1 MVQIAV
7 TGNIGCGKTTICQM
21 MENEGVPVYYSDVHA
36 KQLMN
41 QDESL
46 IDSIKERFGKESYYD
61 GMLNRKWIAS
71 IVFDDATALNDLN
84 NLVHPVVQKDYL
96 NWLSQQT
103 KDIVAYESAI
113 LIEHGNQGNFD
124 FVILVQ
130 CPEKIRSVRIQKRDG
145 LTLDEVQARTRFQLQ
160 EEEKIK
166 YADYLI
172 ENTSL
177 EEAKQQLSTVISS
190 IRKKLQKD

>member
-7 TGNIGCGKTTICQM
+7 TGNMGCGKTTICQI
-21 MENEGVPVYYSDVHA
+21 MENKGVPVYYSDVHA

-41 QDESL
+41 QNESL
-46 IDSIKERFGKESYYD
+46 MNSIKDRFGKETYRD

-71 IVFDDATALNDLN
+71 IVYDDATALNDLN

-124 FVILVQ
+124 VVILVQ
-130 CPEKIRSVRIQKRDG
+130 CPEKIRSERIQKRDG
-145 LTLDEVQARTRFQLQ
+145 LTLDEVQARTRFQWQ

-172 ENTSL
+172 ENTVL
-177 EEAKQQLSTVISS
+177 GEAKQQLNSVISS
-190 IRKKLQKD
+190 IRKQLQKD

>member
-41 QDESL
+41 QNESL
-46 IDSIKERFGKESYYD
+46 MDSIKERFGKESYYD

-96 NWLSQQT
+96 DWLSQQT

-113 LIEHGNQGNFD
+113 LIEHGNQGDFD

-177 EEAKQQLSTVISS
+177 EEAKQQLRTVISS
-190 IRKKLQKD
+190 IRKKL

>member
-41 QDESL
+41 QNESL
-46 IDSIKERFGKESYYD
+46 KDSIKERFGKESYYN

-160 EEEKIK
+160 EEEKIN

>member
-1 MVQIAV
+1 MIQIAV
-7 TGNIGCGKTTICQM
+7 TGNMGCGKTTICQM
-21 MENEGVPVYYSDVHA
+21 MENEGIPVYYSDSRA

-41 QDESL
+41 QNESL
-46 IDSIKERFGKESYYD
+46 MRSIKDRFGEESYHD
-61 GMLNRKWIAS
+61 GLLNRKWIAS

-96 NWLSQQT
+96 NWVSQQA

-124 FVILVQ
+124 VVILVQ
-130 CPEKIRSVRIQKRDG
+130 CPENIRFERIQKRDG
-145 LTLDEVQARTRFQLQ
+145 LTLAEVQARSRFQWP

-166 YADYLI
+166 YADHLI
-172 ENTSL
+172 ENTTH
-177 EEAKQQLSTVISS
+177 EQAKQQLSSVISS
-190 IRKKLQKD
+190 IRKQLQKD

>member
-1 MVQIAV
+1 MIQIAI
-7 TGNIGCGKTTICQM
+7 TGNMGCGKTIICQM
-21 MENEGVPVYYSDVHA
+21 MENEGIPVYYSDSRA

-41 QDESL
+41 QNESL
-46 IDSIKERFGKESYYD
+46 MRSIKDRFGEESYHD
-61 GMLNRKWIAS
+61 GLLNRKWIAS

-96 NWLSQQT
+96 NWVSQQA

-124 FVILVQ
+124 VVILVQ
-130 CPEKIRSVRIQKRDG
+130 CPKNIRFERIQKRDG
-145 LTLDEVQARTRFQLQ
+145 LTMDQVQARSRFQWPD
-160 EEEKIK
+160 EEKIK

-172 ENTSL
+172 ENIAL
-177 EEAKQQLSTVISS
+177 EQAKQQLNSVIVS
-190 IRKKLQKD
+190 ISKQLQKD

>member
-41 QDESL
+41 QNESL
-46 IDSIKERFGKESYYD
+46 IDSIKERFGKESFYN

-145 LTLDEVQARTRFQLQ
+145 LTLDEVQARTRFHLQ

-177 EEAKQQLSTVISS
+177 EEAKQQLNTVISS

>member
-7 TGNIGCGKTTICQM
+7 TGNMGCGKTTICQL
-21 MENEGVPVYYSDVHA
+21 MENEGVPVYYSDSRA

-41 QDESL
+41 QNESL
-46 IDSIKERFGKESYYD
+46 MRSIKDRFGEESYHD
-61 GMLNRKWIAS
+61 GLLNRKWIAS

-96 NWLSQQT
+96 NWVSQQA

-124 FVILVQ
+124 VVILVQ
-130 CPEKIRSVRIQKRDG
+130 CPENIRFERIQKRDG
-145 LTLDEVQARTRFQLQ
+145 LTLDQVQARTRFQWP

-166 YADYLI
+166 YADHLI
-172 ENTSL
+172 ENTTL
-177 EEAKQQLSTVISS
+177 EQAKQQLNSVIVS
-190 IRKKLQKD
+190 IRKQLQKD

>member
-21 MENEGVPVYYSDVHA
+21 MENDGVPVYYSDVHA

-41 QDESL
+41 QNESL
-46 IDSIKERFGKESYYD
+46 MDSIKERFGKESYYD

-96 NWLSQQT
+96 DWLSQQT

-113 LIEHGNQGNFD
+113 LIEHGNQGDFD

-160 EEEKIK
+160 EEEKMK

-190 IRKKLQKD
+190 IRKKL

>member
-41 QDESL
+41 QNESL
-46 IDSIKERFGKESYYD
+46 MDSIKERFGKESYYD

-177 EEAKQQLSTVISS
+177 EKAKQQLSMVISS
-190 IRKKLQKD
+190 IRRKLQKD

>member
-1 MVQIAV
+1 MAQIAV
-7 TGNIGCGKTTICQM
+7 TGNMGCGKTTICQM
-21 MENEGVPVYYSDVHA
+21 MENEGIPVYYSDSRA

-41 QDESL
+41 QNESL
-46 IDSIKERFGKESYYD
+46 MRSIKDRFGEESYHD
-61 GMLNRKWIAS
+61 GLLNRKWIAS

-96 NWLSQQT
+96 NWVSQQA

-124 FVILVQ
+124 VVILVQ
-130 CPEKIRSVRIQKRDG
+130 CPKNIRFERIQKRDG
-145 LTLDEVQARTRFQLQ
+145 LTLAEVQARTRFQWP

-166 YADYLI
+166 YADHLI
-172 ENTSL
+172 ENTTL
-177 EEAKQQLSTVISS
+177 EQAKQQLSSVISS
-190 IRKKLQKD
+190 IRKQLQKD

>member
-7 TGNIGCGKTTICQM
+7 TGNMGCGKTTICHM
-21 MENEGVPVYYSDVHA
+21 MENDGVPVYYSDVHA

-41 QDESL
+41 QNESL
-46 IDSIKERFGKESYYD
+46 MNSIKDRFGKETYHD

-96 NWLSQQT
+96 DWLSQQT

>member
-7 TGNIGCGKTTICQM
+7 TGNMGCGKTTICQM
-21 MENEGVPVYYSDVHA
+21 MENEGIPVYYSDSRA

-41 QDESL
+41 QNESL
-46 IDSIKERFGKESYYD
+46 MRSIKDRFGEESYHD
-61 GMLNRKWIAS
+61 GLLNRKWIAS

-96 NWLSQQT
+96 NWVSQQT
-103 KDIVAYESAI
+103 KDIIAYESAI

-124 FVILVQ
+124 VVILVQ
-130 CPEKIRSVRIQKRDG
+130 CPKKIRFERIQKRDG
-145 LTLDEVQARTRFQLQ
+145 LTLDQVQARSRFQWP

-172 ENTSL
+172 ENIAL
-177 EEAKQQLSTVISS
+177 EQAKQQLNSVIVS
-190 IRKKLQKD
+190 IRKQLQKD

>member
-1 MVQIAV
+1 MTKVAV
-7 TGNIGCGKTTICQM
+7 TGNIGCGKTTICHM
-21 MENEGVPVYYSDVHA
+21 MENDGVPVYYSDVHA

-41 QDESL
+41 QNESL
-46 IDSIKERFGKESYYD
+46 MDSIKERFGKESYYD

-113 LIEHGNQGNFD
+113 LIEHGNQGDFD

-177 EEAKQQLSTVISS
+177 EEAKQQLRTVISS
-190 IRKKLQKD
+190 IRKKL

>member
-7 TGNIGCGKTTICQM
+7 TGNMGCGKTTICQL
-21 MENEGVPVYYSDVHA
+21 MENEGVPVYYSDSRA

-41 QDESL
+41 QNESL
-46 IDSIKERFGKESYYD
+46 MRSIKDRFGEESYHD
-61 GMLNRKWIAS
+61 GLLNRKWIAS

-96 NWLSQQT
+96 NWVSQQT
-103 KDIVAYESAI
+103 KDIIAYESAI

-124 FVILVQ
+124 VVILVQ
-130 CPEKIRSVRIQKRDG
+130 CPKNIRFERIQKRDG
-145 LTLDEVQARTRFQLQ
+145 LTMDQVQARSRFQWPD
-160 EEEKIK
+160 EEKIK

-172 ENTSL
+172 ENIAL
-177 EEAKQQLSTVISS
+177 EQAKQQLNSVIVS
-190 IRKKLQKD
+190 IRKQLQKD

>member
-41 QDESL
+41 QNESL

-113 LIEHGNQGNFD
+113 LIEHGNQGDFD

-190 IRKKLQKD
+190 IRKKL

>member
-41 QDESL
+41 QNESL

-113 LIEHGNQGNFD
+113 LIEHGNQGDFD

-130 CPEKIRSVRIQKRDG
+130 CPEKIRSARIQKRDG

>member
-7 TGNIGCGKTTICQM
+7 TGNMGCGKTTICQL
-21 MENEGVPVYYSDVHA
+21 MENEGVPVYYSDSRA

-41 QDESL
+41 QNGSL
-46 IDSIKERFGKESYYD
+46 MDSIKERFGEESYHD
-61 GMLNRKWIAS
+61 GLLNRKWIAS

-96 NWLSQQT
+96 SWVSQQT
-103 KDIVAYESAI
+103 KDIIAYESAI
-113 LIEHGNQGNFD
+113 LIEHGNQGHFD
-124 FVILVQ
+124 IVILVQ
-130 CPEKIRSVRIQKRDG
+130 CPKNIRFERIQKRDG
-145 LTLDEVQARTRFQLQ
+145 LTLDQVQARSRFQWS

-172 ENTSL
+172 ENIAL
-177 EEAKQQLSTVISS
+177 EQAKQQLNSVIVS
-190 IRKKLQKD
+190 IRKQLQKD

>member
-41 QDESL
+41 QNESL
-46 IDSIKERFGKESYYD
+46 KDSIKERFGKESYYN

-145 LTLDEVQARTRFQLQ
+145 LTLDEVQARTRFHLQ

-177 EEAKQQLSTVISS
+177 EEAKQQLNTVISS

>member
-41 QDESL
+41 QNESL
-46 IDSIKERFGKESYYD
+46 KDSIKERFGKESYYD

-160 EEEKIK
+160 EEEKIN

>member
-7 TGNIGCGKTTICQM
+7 TGNIGCGKTTICHM

-41 QDESL
+41 QNESL
-46 IDSIKERFGKESYYD
+46 MDSIKERFGKESYYD

-96 NWLSQQT
+96 DWLSQQT

-113 LIEHGNQGNFD
+113 LIEHGNQGDFD

-190 IRKKLQKD
+190 IRKKL

>member
-1 MVQIAV
+1 MIQIAI
-7 TGNIGCGKTTICQM
+7 TGNMGCGKTTICQM
-21 MENEGVPVYYSDVHA
+21 MENEGIPVYYSDSRA

-41 QDESL
+41 QNESL
-46 IDSIKERFGKESYYD
+46 MRSIKDRFGEESYHD
-61 GMLNRKWIAS
+61 GLLNRKWIAS

-96 NWLSQQT
+96 NWVSQQA

-124 FVILVQ
+124 AVILVQ
-130 CPEKIRSVRIQKRDG
+130 CPENIRFERIQKRDG
-145 LTLDEVQARTRFQLQ
+145 LTLAEVQARTRFQWP

-166 YADYLI
+166 YADHLI
-172 ENTSL
+172 ENTTL
-177 EEAKQQLSTVISS
+177 EQAKQQLSSVISS
-190 IRKKLQKD
+190 IRKQLQKD

>member
-1 MVQIAV
+1 MIQIAI
-7 TGNIGCGKTTICQM
+7 TGNMGCGKTTICQM
-21 MENEGVPVYYSDVHA
+21 MENEGIPVYYSDSRA

-41 QDESL
+41 QNESL
-46 IDSIKERFGKESYYD
+46 MRSIKDRFGEESYHD
-61 GMLNRKWIAS
+61 GLLNRKWIAS

-96 NWLSQQT
+96 NWVSQQA

-124 FVILVQ
+124 VVILVQ
-130 CPEKIRSVRIQKRDG
+130 CPENIRFERIQKRDG
-145 LTLDEVQARTRFQLQ
+145 LTLAEVQARTRFQWP

-166 YADYLI
+166 YADHLI
-172 ENTSL
+172 ENTTL
-177 EEAKQQLSTVISS
+177 EQAKQQLSSVISS
-190 IRKKLQKD
+190 IRKQLQKD

>member
-41 QDESL
+41 QNESL
-46 IDSIKERFGKESYYD
+46 MDSIKERFGKESYYD

-160 EEEKIK
+160 EEEKIN

>member
-41 QDESL
+41 QNESL
-46 IDSIKERFGKESYYD
+46 KDSIKERFGKESFYN

-103 KDIVAYESAI
+103 KDIDAYESAI

-160 EEEKIK
+160 EEEKIN

>member
-21 MENEGVPVYYSDVHA
+21 IENEGVPVYYSDVHA

-41 QDESL
+41 QNESL
-46 IDSIKERFGKESYYD
+46 MDSIKERFGKESYYD

-113 LIEHGNQGNFD
+113 LIEHGNQGDFD

-160 EEEKIK
+160 EEEKMK

-190 IRKKLQKD
+190 IRKKL

>member
-41 QDESL
+41 QNESL
-46 IDSIKERFGKESYYD
+46 KDSIKERFGKESFYN

>member
-41 QDESL
+41 QNESL
-46 IDSIKERFGKESYYD
+46 MDSIKERFGKESYYD

-124 FVILVQ
+124 VVILVQ
-130 CPEKIRSVRIQKRDG
+130 CPEKIRSERIQKRDG
-145 LTLDEVQARTRFQLQ
+145 LTLDEVQARTRFQWQ

-172 ENTSL
+172 ENTVL
-177 EEAKQQLSTVISS
+177 GKAKQQLNSVISS
-190 IRKKLQKD
+190 IRKQLQKD

>member
-1 MVQIAV
+1 MIQIAV
-7 TGNIGCGKTTICQM
+7 TGNMGCGKTTICHM
-21 MENEGVPVYYSDVHA
+21 MENKGVPVYCSDIHA

-41 QDESL
+41 QNESL
-46 IDSIKERFGKESYYD
+46 MDSIKERFGKESYHN
-61 GMLNRKWIAS
+61 GVLNRKWIAN

-124 FVILVQ
+124 VVIMVV
-130 CPEKIRSVRIQKRDG
+130 CPEKIRFERIQKRDG
-145 LTLDEVQARTRFQLQ
+145 LTLNEVQARTRFQLQ

-172 ENTSL
+172 ENIEL
-177 EEAKQQLSTVISS
+177 EEAKQQLNFALTSIS
-190 IRKKLQKD
+190 KQLQKD

>member
-7 TGNIGCGKTTICQM
+7 TGNIGCGKTTICHM
-21 MENEGVPVYYSDVHA
+21 MENDGVPVYYSDVHA

-41 QDESL
+41 QNESL
-46 IDSIKERFGKESYYD
+46 MDSIKERFGKESYYD

-96 NWLSQQT
+96 DWLSQQT

-113 LIEHGNQGNFD
+113 LIEHGNQGDFD

-177 EEAKQQLSTVISS
+177 EEAKQQLRTVISS
-190 IRKKLQKD
+190 IRKKL

>member
-21 MENEGVPVYYSDVHA
+21 MENDGVPVYYSDVHA

-41 QDESL
+41 QNESL
-46 IDSIKERFGKESYYD
+46 MDSIKERFGKESYYD

-113 LIEHGNQGNFD
+113 LIEHGNQGDFD

-130 CPEKIRSVRIQKRDG
+130 CPEKIRSARIQKRDG

-160 EEEKIK
+160 EVEKIK
-166 YADYLI
+166 HADYLI

-190 IRKKLQKD
+190 IRKKL